1 MNCRKV
7 WIRLAVIG
15 CCSLGGALLPA
26 GSAAQDL
33 NTVFSNPR
41 HQRATELMRAGR
53 YAQAEEV
60 LEASIQAGP
69 APDGYG
75 LLGYAR
81 ERQNKFSA
89 AENAYRESMRLA
101 PDFLFARVRLGIVL
115 TKQKRNRESIEILQ
129 PIETALRRLPEALFH
144 LCLAYLETADLEKAV
159 ATAEK
164 MEAFGPEMSL
174 RVAKLFVWK
183 EKHPA
188 SLPLL
193 RRVVESSPG
202 SAEANYLLASA
213 LFRTNQPRQMW
224 PYLEKAHRLD
234 PASVPTLLLYGSGL
248 LAEGKF
254 SRAKDRL
261 LQAQALRPQDP
272 RLRFLLGKAL
282 IGEGDHA
289 GAIEQLEV
297 LVRQDPDKPE
307 VHLLLLSAYRSKG
320 DIQATTRQARH
331 TVQEFPGHFQSQL
344 EAGMDLQTV
353 GEFELAEQAL
363 RRAVA
368 LSTGKP
374 ADLGKAQFNLATVL
388 VKLGQDSQAVPLL
401 REVVD
406 SDPGEVA
413 ARVELGD
420 SYLRTGDYG
429 LAVQVLQE
437 AAGRD
442 PKNKRAHLLL
452 GKAFTRLGRH
462 EEAGRHFQVFQDL
475 ESAEAA
481 PETSGAGAGR

>member
-1 MNCRKV
+1 
-7 WIRLAVIG
+7 
-15 CCSLGGALLPA
+15 
-26 GSAAQDL
+26 
-33 NTVFSNPR
+33 
-41 HQRATELMRAGR
+41 
-53 YAQAEEV
+53 
-60 LEASIQAGP
+60 
-69 APDGYG
+69 
-75 LLGYAR
+75 
-81 ERQNKFSA
+81 
-89 AENAYRESMRLA
+89 
-101 PDFLFARVRLGIVL
+101 
-115 TKQKRNRESIEILQ
+115 
-129 PIETALRRLPEALFH
+129 
-144 LCLAYLETADLEKAV
+144 
-159 ATAEK
+159 
-164 MEAFGPEMSL
+164 
-174 RVAKLFVWK
+174 
-183 EKHPA
+183 
-188 SLPLL
+188 
-193 RRVVESSPG
+193 
-202 SAEANYLLASA
+202 
-213 LFRTNQPRQMW
+213 MW

-254 SRAKDRL
+254 SLAKDRL

-475 ESAEAA
+475 ESGEAA
-481 PETSGAGAGR
+481 SGTPGSGPAR